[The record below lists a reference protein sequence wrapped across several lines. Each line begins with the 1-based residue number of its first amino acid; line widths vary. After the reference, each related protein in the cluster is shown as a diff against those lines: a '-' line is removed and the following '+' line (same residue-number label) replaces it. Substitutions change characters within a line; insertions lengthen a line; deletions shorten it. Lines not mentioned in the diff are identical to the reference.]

1 MAKKPQIKKPRITRL
16 DQYSEFVAVVP
27 AEEIETVWQHWLSTF
42 PTYKGKQPVLTDP
55 RRAHIAWAI
64 HTYGVQ
70 KSLDAITGCSK
81 SEFHMG
87 SNPAEKIYNDIT
99 LIFRDEKHVT
109 RFLRE
114 NNK

>member
-1 MAKKPQIKKPRITRL
+1 MAQKPKIKKPRITRL
-16 DQYSEFVAVVP
+16 DQYSGFIAVVP
-27 AEEIETVWQHWLSTF
+27 AEEIETVWQHWISTF
-42 PTYKGKQPVLTDP
+42 KDQPGRKPKINHL
-55 RRAHIAWAI
+55 RQAHIAWAI

>member
-1 MAKKPQIKKPRITRL
+1 MAQKPKIKKPRITRATR
-16 DQYSEFVAVVP
+16 YSEFIALVP
-27 AEEIETVWQHWLSTF
+27 AEEIETVWQHWISTF
-42 PTYKGKQPVLTDP
+42 KKTKKADLTDL

-87 SNPAEKIYNDIT
+87 SNPAEKTYNDVA

-114 NNK
+114 NAK